1 MKILLQRVKK
11 ASVSVDS
18 ELISSIETGLLVF
31 VGIQPS
37 DTIAEAEYLAE
48 KVANLRLFPQEQQ
61 EFDLSVIDAKAS
73 LLVVSQFT
81 LYGSCEKGRRPDF
94 GSAAHPEQ
102 AEPLYESFVKL
113 LKVKDIMVQ
122 TGKFGAHMVVSL
134 ENDGPATFTLEKNH
148 L

>member
-1 MKILLQRVKK
+1 MKILIQRVKK

-18 ELISSIETGLLVF
+18 EIISSIETGLLVF
-31 VGIQPS
+31 MGVQPS

-48 KVANLRLFPQEQQ
+48 KVANLRLFPREEQ

-73 LLVVSQFT
+73 LLIVSQFT

-94 GSAAHPEQ
+94 ANAARPEQ

-113 LKVKDIMVQ
+113 LKAKNIAVE

>member
-18 ELISSIETGLLVF
+18 QMISSIETGLLVF
-31 VGIQPS
+31 IGIQPS
-37 DTIAEAEYLAE
+37 DTMAEVEYLAE

-61 EFDLSVIDAKAS
+61 EFDLSVIDAKTS

-94 GSAAHPEQ
+94 ANAARPEH

-113 LKVKDIMVQ
+113 LKAKNIAVE

-134 ENDGPATFTLEKNH
+134 ENDGPATFSIEKNH

>member
-18 ELISSIETGLLVF
+18 QMISSIETGLLVF
-31 VGIQPS
+31 IGIQPS
-37 DTIAEAEYLAE
+37 DTMEEVEYLAE

-61 EFDLSVIDAKAS
+61 EFDLSVIDAKTS

-94 GSAAHPEQ
+94 ANAARPEH

-113 LKVKDIMVQ
+113 LKAKNIAVE

-134 ENDGPATFTLEKNH
+134 ENDGPATFSIEKNH